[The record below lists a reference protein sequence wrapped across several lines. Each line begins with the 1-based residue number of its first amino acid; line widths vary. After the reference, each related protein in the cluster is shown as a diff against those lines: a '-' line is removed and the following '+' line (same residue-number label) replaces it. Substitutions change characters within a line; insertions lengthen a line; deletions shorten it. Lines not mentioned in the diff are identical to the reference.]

1 LKIIKAFLLLFFPL
15 FLFATQYWISFQ
27 YTMKNNQIINEKF
40 EYSKCMYPTNS
51 ATIKEFKY
59 FNQYKNLKD
68 IFKYEKENLIDM
80 FSKVGVIMHNN
91 QKIVNYYSDDKVKV
105 TFLPRRF
112 DIIFKDG
119 YIIFKLKE

>member
-1 LKIIKAFLLLFFPL
+1 VKYLLLLFFPL
-15 FLFATQYWISFQ
+15 FLFSTEYWISFQ

-40 EYSKCMYPTNS
+40 EYSKCMNPINS
-51 ATIKEFKY
+51 KTIKEFKY
-59 FNQYKNLKD
+59 FNEHSNLKD
-68 IFKYEKENLIDM
+68 IFKYEKEKLIDL
-80 FSKVGVIMHNN
+80 FSKEGVILHQN
-91 QKIVNYYSDDKVKV
+91 QKIVNYYSSDKVKI